1 MPEPGS
7 VPPFKKIHT
16 LVPIGVLV
24 PPSCRVRPPSSEKL
38 VVENAA
44 PPCAIVVPDPLSRPP
59 DNVDRPDTVRVPA
72 PLSNPA
78 DWVSA
83 PIVGAPGKLNVPPLT
98 VSIPESMKEL
108 LIVVVP
114 ALNVA
119 FAAVMLEATSSVRVP
134 PPN

>member
-59 DNVDRPDTVRVPA
+59 DNVDRPDTVNVPVPLRRPPDWVRVLTEALEVLRLNVPELTINALPRLDNVPA
-72 PLSNPA
+72 RVA
-78 DWVSA
+78 
-83 PIVGAPGKLNVPPLT
+83 VPPLT
-98 VSIPESMKEL
+98 V
-108 LIVVVP
+108 VVP
-114 ALNVA
+114 DTL
-119 FAAVMLEATSSVRVP
+119 
-134 PPN
+134 